1 MEARN
6 SGGVQEV
13 STRAADDLAELR
25 AARRRLVLEA
35 DADRRWIEREL
46 HDGVQQ
52 HLVALAVNLQV
63 ACALVETDPVEA
75 NALLEQ
81 MRRDVMGALEELSSL
96 ALRIHPPV
104 LEAGGLAAALR
115 AVLSGSGSAA
125 SVDVRTEASHPPEV
139 VATVY
144 RCCLAVIGRVDTHV
158 SVEDRDGALAFEIV
172 ADGPPPTALDGLR
185 DRVVALGGTLTVEST
200 DADATR
206 VCGSLPSS

>member
-6 SGGVQEV
+6 SGGVQEA

-25 AARRRLVLEA
+25 ASRRRLVLEA

-46 HDGVQQ
+46 HDGVHQ
-52 HLVALAVNLQV
+52 HLIALAVNLQV
-63 ACALVETDPVEA
+63 ACALAETDPAEA

-81 MRRDVMGALEELSSL
+81 MRRDVMGALEELSTL

-115 AVLSGSGSAA
+115 AILSGAGTAA
-125 SVDVRTEASHPPEV
+125 SVDVKTHVRHPPEV

-144 RCCLAVIGRVDTHV
+144 LCCLAVIGRADAHV
-158 SVEDRDGALAFEIV
+158 TVEDRDGALAFEIV
-172 ADGPPPTALDGLR
+172 ADGPPPTAFDGLR

-200 DADATR
+200 DAGATR